1 MNIKLA
7 LNHALAATLA
17 ASTLLAADATQIRV
31 DGSSTVFP
39 ITEAVAEEFL
49 AVKPGIKVTVGI
61 SGTGGGFKRF
71 IAGETDVQ
79 DASRPIKPKEI
90 ADALAG
96 GVAFIELPIAYDGL
110 SIVVN
115 HDNTWVNQMTVAEL
129 KAMWAPTSKAKK
141 WSDIRAG
148 WPDREF
154 HLYGPGTDSGTFDY
168 FTEAINGTARA
179 SRSDYTASEDDNVL
193 VQGVAGDKDALGYFG
208 FAYYEE
214 NTDKLKIVPVDNG
227 KGPVTPTPATI
238 KSGEYAPLSRPLF
251 IYVRKTNRPEVRE
264 FVKFYLS
271 KAAELV
277 PDVGYVALTPE
288 LYAAATKRFEAT
300 RIGSEYGEPKTAS
313 LEDRFLK

>member
-1 MNIKLA
+1 MNFKLSGTLAVAA
-7 LNHALAATLA
+7 LLAAR
-17 ASTLLAADATQIRV
+17 SILAADATQIRI

-39 ITEAVAEEFL
+39 ITEAVAEEFGKT
-49 AVKPGIKVTVGI
+49 KPGVRVTVGI

-71 IAGETDVQ
+71 IAGETDIS
-79 DASRPIKPKEI
+79 DASRPIKPKEM

-96 GVAFIELPIAYDGL
+96 GIAFVELPIAYDGL
-110 SIVVN
+110 SVVVN
-115 HDNTWVNQMTVAEL
+115 HGNTWVDQMTVAEL
-129 KAMWAPTSKAKK
+129 KTMWAPGTKAKK

-168 FTEAINGTARA
+168 FTEAIVGTARS

-208 FAYYEE
+208 YAYYAE
-214 NTDKLKIVPVDNG
+214 NTDKLKIVPIDAG
-227 KGPVTPTPATI
+227 KGPVAPSPATV

-251 IYVRKTNRPEVRE
+251 LYVRKTNRPEVKE

-277 PDVGYVALTPE
+277 PDVGYVPLTPE
-288 LYAAATKRFEAT
+288 LYAAAVKRFDAM
-300 RIGSEYGEPKTAS
+300 RIGSEYAEPKTAS
-313 LEDRFLK
+313 LEDRYLH